1 MANGENQNQTPT
13 QEQYDQLK
21 VELEAQVEAE
31 RAKAKEAVA
40 TATQG
45 LQVRITSLEASLQEK
60 EGELETA
67 KTEVAT
73 ATGDLE
79 GAKAAYEY
87 AVADYKALVVG
98 SNPVFTP
105 DLIQG
110 ASIDELKASAEKA
123 NALVGKVK
131 EGLEAQAKALAE
143 LTTIP
148 AGAPAA
154 AGLDLSTLSSKEKIT
169 QGLQQARKKE

>member
-1 MANGENQNQTPT
+1 MANGENQNQTIT

-40 TATQG
+40 TATQP
-45 LQVRITSLEASLQEK
+45 LHERITSLEASFQEK

-67 KTEVAT
+67 KTEVVTAT
-73 ATGDLE
+73 ADLE
-79 GAKAAYEY
+79 GSKAAYEY

-98 SNPVFTP
+98 SNPLFTA
-105 DLIQG
+105 DLITG
-110 ASIDELKASAEKA
+110 SSVDDIKASAEKA

-148 AGAPAA
+148 AGAPVTT
-154 AGLDLSTLSSKEKIT
+154 GVDLSALSSRQKIT
-169 QGLQQARKKE
+169 QGLEQARKKE

>member
-1 MANGENQNQTPT
+1 MNDNDQTIT

-21 VELEAQVEAE
+21 VELEAQVEGE
-31 RAKAKEAVA
+31 RAKAKEAVE
-40 TATQG
+40 TATQP

-73 ATGDLE
+73 ATGELE

-87 AVADYKALVVG
+87 AVADYKALVTG
-98 SNPVFTP
+98 SNPLFTP
-105 DLIQG
+105 DLISG
-110 ASIDELKASAEKA
+110 SSIDEIKASTEKA
-123 NALVGKVK
+123 NAIVSKVK
-131 EGLEAQAKALAE
+131 EGLETEAKALAG

-154 AGLDLSTLSSKEKIT
+154 TPTDFSSLSSRAKIT
-169 QGLQQARKKE
+169 QGLEQARKKE